1 MLKDYYKI
9 LQIAPN
15 ATLPEIKRAYH
26 KLAMIYHPDKN
37 LNDPSATAQFNDIK
51 EAYEVLTHPAKKETY
66 LQERWYNQSIGKTRT
81 AESITPFS
89 VLRLCL
95 EVEKY
100 VSTLDHHRM
109 NKEGLSNYI
118 CELLSA
124 DTIGRLKQFDQKDIN
139 RQIIATILNAIR
151 PLPLRLAAGVTEQ
164 LEDLADNDEETLQ
177 KIKSFLSKLKTS
189 FLWNRYKIPIMIL
202 FTLLICLLIFFTSK

>member
-9 LQIAPN
+9 LQIPPN
-15 ATLPEIKRAYH
+15 ATFPEIKRAYH

-37 LNDPSATAQFNDIK
+37 LNDPSATVQFSDIK
-51 EAYEVLTHPAKKETY
+51 EAYEVLTNPARKETY

-81 AESITPFS
+81 AEPITPFS
-89 VLRLCL
+89 VLRLSL

-100 VSTLDHHRM
+100 VSTLDSHRM

-118 CELLSA
+118 SELLSSE
-124 DTIGRLKQFDQKDIN
+124 TIVQLKQFNQKDIN
-139 RQIIATILNAIR
+139 RQIIATILNAMT
-151 PLPLRLAAGVTEQ
+151 PLPLNLATGVIEK

-177 KIKSFLSKLKTS
+177 RIRSFLSKLKRS